1 MMRSLKDN
9 ILMKLMR
16 RGSSRRCCRRW
27 LTVIRIILCIGKKRI
42 LVDFDRDLKPENLLL
57 DDKDDNQ
64 IKVIDFGTSQEF
76 DPDKKMNQTYGTAY
90 YIAPDVLIG
99 DYNEKCDVWSI
110 GVLLYILLTGRPP
123 FDG

>member
-1 MMRSLKDN
+1 
-9 ILMKLMR
+9 MR

-27 LTVIRIILCIGKKRI
+27 LTVIRIILCIGKKII